1 MFRMGV
7 LSPLNPPVLGESNGY
22 DADMEYEEEFAEDY
36 EMYPGPEDSASEAAA
51 VAEDTETVDTPA
63 GQVKVLRQEMYHAK
77 PMSLDEAVLQLE
89 LMEDRQFFVFT
100 NADTED
106 INVVYVRDDDN
117 IGLIET

>member
-1 MFRMGV
+1 
-7 LSPLNPPVLGESNGY
+7 
-22 DADMEYEEEFAEDY
+22 
-36 EMYPGPEDSASEAAA
+36 
-51 VAEDTETVDTPA
+51 
-63 GQVKVLRQEMYHAK
+63 MYHAK